1 MNTTDIAQRIKKTIV
16 QCLELD
22 ISPSDIGDDTLLF
35 APASSGGMELDSL
48 AAIEIVVG
56 IGHEFSLQLD
66 EVPRETFRSVSTL
79 ADFVSSSLKL
89 AAA

>member
-1 MNTTDIAQRIKKTIV
+1 MTTDIALRIKKTIV

-22 ISPSDIGDDTLLF
+22 IAPTDIGDDTQLF
-35 APASSGGMELDSL
+35 APVSAGGMELDSL

-79 ADFVSSSLKL
+79 TDFVSRSLEQK
-89 AAA
+89 AA

>member
-1 MNTTDIAQRIKKTIV
+1 MSTDIAQRIKKTIV

-22 ISPSDIGDDTLLF
+22 IAPADIADDTQLF
-35 APASSGGMELDSL
+35 APISAGGMELDSL

-79 ADFVSSSLKL
+79 AAFVSRSLEL